1 MEERNRAAACS
12 GQPPHEDQ
20 PNTPTEISPY
30 EVETYQQFVREIF
43 DTEEFSEMLF
53 IFNIPFRMD
62 EDQTYFKVR
71 DLTFYPGKGLIVRAG
86 QVLEQKG
93 IDGMLTLLGHSRD
106 ELPPPSDLSWLPS
119 FGLTAKKD

>member
-20 PNTPTEISPY
+20 PTETSIY
-30 EVETYQQFVREIF
+30 EVETYQEFVREVF

-71 DLTFYPGKGLIVRAG
+71 DLTFYPGKGLIVRDG

-93 IDGMLTLLGHSRD
+93 IDGMLELLGHTRD
-106 ELPPPSDLSWLPS
+106 EIPPGADLSGLQP
-119 FGLTAKKD
+119 FGLGAKKD